1 MSSILRRLLALMIGV
16 VVSALLIEA
25 AVILL
30 LGEQVRF
37 PRHVVGSDFG
47 LRINEPNTHYRHKS
61 ADVTVWFRINSR
73 GLRAD
78 REYPYEKPAKTK
90 RIVSL
95 GDSFTAGYEV
105 DVEQTFSSV
114 LERDLRNRGY
124 DVEVINAG
132 VSGYSTAEACLYLE
146 RELLEYDPDL
156 VLISFFGNDL
166 VDNVRANLF
175 RLVDGNLIEHK
186 TTYVPGGGLGNL
198 LNTNPILNF
207 LSERSNAFALAK
219 ERITYALKRQVVREN
234 LVHGQATPAH
244 DDREEKIASQ
254 QRKLA
259 AAIYERIYQ
268 TTSARGIPLVV
279 QSIPTRTRG
288 NPDSLTE
295 VFPLDD
301 FDVNRPGIRFFSA
314 KTVLEPWRATKQLYY
329 NRSHGHWTP
338 HSHEVSGQELARF
351 IDEESLLQR

>member
-1 MSSILRRLLALMIGV
+1 LSLGLIFAFVLLELG
-16 VVSALLIEA
+16 
-25 AVILL
+25 VILTV
-30 LGEQVRF
+30 GEQVKF
-37 PRHVVGSDFG
+37 PRRVVGSDFG

-78 REYPYEKPAKTK
+78 REYPYEKPAETK

-114 LERDLRNRGY
+114 LERNLRSRGH

-175 RLVDGNLIEHK
+175 RLVDGNLLGHK
-186 TTYVPGGGLGNL
+186 SSYVPGGRLGDL

-234 LVHGQATPAH
+234 LVHGQATSVH
-244 DDREEKIASQ
+244 DGAEEEIASQ

-259 AAIYERIYQ
+259 AAIYERIYR
-268 TTSARGIPLVV
+268 TTSSRGIPLVI

-295 VFPLDD
+295 VFPLGE
-301 FDVNRPGIRFFSA
+301 FDVNRPGIHFFSA
-314 KTVLEPWRATKQLYY
+314 KTALEPWSATKQLYY

-338 HSHEVSGQELARF
+338 HSHEVSGQELARI
-351 IDEESLLQR
+351 IDEGSLLPR